1 MIAATPTMMMHLKR
15 LLLKPS
21 QRRLVL
27 QLSLPKPKAPHLKV
41 TQTTAMTPM
50 IATTLMTVKMKVLL
64 RQRRVLVPLP
74 LRNPA
79 PKAHLKVKVDQM
91 IAATPILAM
100 MMELTVAA
108 KVAAAAAV
116 AVTAKMIHP
125 LILMMKMP
133 VPKAKL
139 KPKVLRNL
147 LRPSS
152 KSLSAKVLVL
162 LSPS

>member
-1 MIAATPTMMMHLKR
+1 M
-15 LLLKPS
+15 
-21 QRRLVL
+21 
-27 QLSLPKPKAPHLKV
+27 
-41 TQTTAMTPM
+41 TAR

-74 LRNPA
+74 LRKPA
-79 PKAHLKVKVDQM
+79 PKAHLKVKADQM
-91 IAATPILAM
+91 IAPTPILA

-125 LILMMKMP
+125 LILMVKMP
-133 VPKAKL
+133 VLKAKL
-139 KPKVLRNL
+139 KSKVLRNL